1 MICLFYS
8 LPFVDLNALSQ
19 DGAAA
24 SAASRFEEYA
34 PESQGAA
41 LSSCLPEGEKVAEG
55 VTSVHTRI
63 SAASR

>member
-24 SAASRFEEYA
+24 SAARRFR
-34 PESQGAA
+34 PV
-41 LSSCLPEGEKVAEG
+41 CRKEKKSLRA
-55 VTSVHTRI
+55 
-63 SAASR
+63 